1 MDYFN
6 NLTIEEQA
14 DTLVLFKR
22 MGDAGKINNTTKFRN
37 EGDKIFAF
45 KPKPNRFLCF
55 FVKGKKIIITNGFSK
70 KQNKLPL
77 AEKEKAIT
85 ARKDYLN
92 RIKEGEYDEE

>member
-1 MDYFN
+1 MKETIAYKGPAFTIEWYHNENGNSQPLDYFN

-14 DTLVLFKR
+14 EALVLFKR

-55 FVKGKKIIITNGFSK
+55 FCKW
-70 KQNKLPL
+70 
-77 AEKEKAIT
+77 
-85 ARKDYLN
+85 
-92 RIKEGEYDEE
+92 